1 MESSCRGFLAMLLFL
16 AGLTAS
22 GSSNRIIEGPQ
33 NATVLKGS
41 EARFN
46 CTVSL
51 DWKLIMWAL
60 KGVVVVSLTP
70 QEPIITNNRFTS
82 ANYSVDGNFVSEMII
97 HDAQP
102 SDSGPVQCSLQNS
115 DLFGTAF
122 LSVQVMGTLDIPG
135 GSLMVTEGEPY
146 NVTCYALGWTPLPE
160 ISWEVQVPVSHS
172 SDFSFLESGGA
183 VSILALTPLGNGS
196 LTCVANLKSVQA
208 SSSLTVNLTVVHP
221 PLDSV
226 DRADSSLPTWAI
238 VLLAVSLSLLLIL
251 IIVLIIIF
259 CCCCV
264 SGREKK
270 ESSYQNEIRKSANMK
285 TSKAVPE
292 TKLKSGRENYGF
304 SSDGART
311 AQIASLPPKSHKV
324 SILDQHSN
332 SSGLPHQRSHLPEG
346 TSLGVMDAPAL
357 DSRSKVY
364 FHIHRQRGQDR
375 MANLR
380 GPHSSSWRCSQSIHT
395 QEANGGR
402 NP

>member
-122 LSVQVMGTLDIPG
+122 LSVQ
-135 GSLMVTEGEPY
+135 
-146 NVTCYALGWTPLPE
+146 
-160 ISWEVQVPVSHS
+160 
-172 SDFSFLESGGA
+172 
-183 VSILALTPLGNGS
+183 
-196 LTCVANLKSVQA
+196 
-208 SSSLTVNLTVVHP
+208 
-221 PLDSV
+221 DSV

-332 SSGLPHQRSHLPEG
+332 SSGLPHQERDKHQPGPASRPQV
-346 TSLGVMDAPAL
+346 SFDAASP
-357 DSRSKVY
+357 RKV
-364 FHIHRQRGQDR
+364 
-375 MANLR
+375 
-380 GPHSSSWRCSQSIHT
+380 
-395 QEANGGR
+395 R
-402 NP
+402 NVTLV